1 MKVTGKVQYLNPRW
15 WWIPHHLVQFSKR
28 FSFSS
33 FCILSAH
40 FSVFCI
46 SPPVWFPLCGVPFIE
61 IAVEVVC
68 VWPPRA
74 VIEPI
79 CRLAPVGLNPGLTA
93 LRWLN
98 AFTMFLKPILF
109 LFLAPPLRP
118 VTTLPTALLVQ
129 NEFLIEIDAL
139 SFHWVCNP
147 PQRVLTSCYFAA
159 WHGRFMCW
167 KNGSAKEVGE
177 VSGALCVGLDWSA
190 YRLSCMVLTLLNFHP
205 RFTVW
210 YVWVKSSAAI
220 LISLSLKQKIPF
232 CYWEYHNILLN
243 LISFSVLELL

>member
-15 WWIPHHLVQFSKR
+15 RWIPHHLVQFSKR

-129 NEFLIEIDAL
+129 NEFFIEIDAL

-147 PQRVLTSCYFAA
+147 PQRVLHILLFCSMTRQIYVLKKWLSE
-159 WHGRFMCW
+159 
-167 KNGSAKEVGE
+167 GSGWSVG
-177 VSGALCVGLDWSA
+177 GTLCVALDWSA
-190 YRLSCMVLTLLNFHP
+190 YRLSCMVLTLLNLHP

-210 YVWVKSSAAI
+210 YVWVKSSAVI
-220 LISLSLKQKIPF
+220 LISLRLKQKIPF
-232 CYWEYHNILLN
+232 CYWG
-243 LISFSVLELL
+243 